1 MVEKKNFKKEN
12 YFLKSKI
19 STLNRQVEEVTNKG
33 ISRDDYKHPFLQTNE
48 LCAVCN
54 TKVMEGGCNHEPKLR
69 RTPRNRSLPRMITA
83 KPANKFNFSKL
94 AP

>member
-33 ISRDDYKHPFLQTNE
+33 ISRDDYKHPFL
-48 LCAVCN
+48 
-54 TKVMEGGCNHEPKLR
+54 
-69 RTPRNRSLPRMITA
+69 
-83 KPANKFNFSKL
+83 
-94 AP
+94 